1 MASIVFCV
9 KRFSI
14 NGIENERYMVTI
26 RNPLC
31 FMFKQVATFVF
42 KVMFNDFG
50 WLRKKSTDRKI

>member
-31 FMFKQVATFVF
+31 FYVQTSCDLCHQNHVQRFRMVTKE
-42 KVMFNDFG
+42 KY
-50 WLRKKSTDRKI
+50 